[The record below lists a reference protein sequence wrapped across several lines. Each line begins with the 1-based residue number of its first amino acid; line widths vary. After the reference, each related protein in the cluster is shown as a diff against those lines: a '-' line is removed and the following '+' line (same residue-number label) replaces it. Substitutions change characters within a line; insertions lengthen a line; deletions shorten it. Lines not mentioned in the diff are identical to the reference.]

1 MSADKHDP
9 GDGAARCR
17 RDTRF
22 RETAAAAAG
31 RRAEDAPPAS
41 ATAAKKRRRRARFV
55 L

>member
-9 GDGAARCR
+9 GDGATQRR
-17 RDTRF
+17 RDTRV
-22 RETAAAAAG
+22 REFAAAAAG